1 MFICPLFGKE
11 EHQRP
16 EEQTSAQPRSLTRLS
31 LLQILPKLALIRPC
45 SLIASMSR
53 INQGRF
59 QRFAAVALMISAL
72 DSCVYANP
80 CLIWS
85 SILDYIVISSYGC
98 IAMIVFCCISAL
110 SLWVRDG

>member
-53 INQGRF
+53 INQVSSRVLLLLF
-59 QRFAAVALMISAL
+59 LLVLVL
-72 DSCVYANP
+72 DSCGYANP

-85 SILDYIVISSYGC
+85 SILDYIVISSYGLYLF
-98 IAMIVFCCISAL
+98 VFCCFSAS
-110 SLWVRDG
+110 SLRVRDY